1 MSVKTPPKTDPPI
14 PSAVLA
20 QRLAESLG
28 GCDGVHGLDPESEL
42 STLGAP
48 DSLRGLRLS
57 RSEDG
62 VADVAADLIGF
73 DDARLPVAGQAVR
86 EALAGEVAAAGGRLG
101 ALEVRFTGLIPRIS
115 PPAQR
120 AVATEATAEDSPAA
134 GAVEAFGKPSGS
146 EHAVKVDGGPI
157 VMPVQ
162 GGRTTALVI
171 TVELVSEQTP

>member
-1 MSVKTPPKTDPPI
+1 M
-14 PSAVLA
+14 
-20 QRLAESLG
+20 
-28 GCDGVHGLDPESEL
+28 
-42 STLGAP
+42 
-48 DSLRGLRLS
+48 
-57 RSEDG
+57 
-62 VADVAADLIGF
+62 ADVAADLIGF

-120 AVATEATAEDSPAA
+120 AVATEATAEDSSAA
-134 GAVEAFGKPSGS
+134 GAADPFGKPTGS
-146 EHAVKVDGGPI
+146 EHAVNVDGGPI